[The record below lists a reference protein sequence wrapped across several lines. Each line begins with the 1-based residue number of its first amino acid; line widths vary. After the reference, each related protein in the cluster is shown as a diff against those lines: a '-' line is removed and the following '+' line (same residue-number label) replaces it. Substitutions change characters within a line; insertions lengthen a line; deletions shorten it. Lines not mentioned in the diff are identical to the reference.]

1 MYTSM
6 KAYVKNILS
15 QVWPYRIVRILLA
28 MMFIY
33 AGVAKLFDP
42 KAFARVISAYDIVPE
57 ILLPVFAIGLPVI
70 ETVAGIGLFLDIRGA
85 LAVISSLMAMF
96 ILVLGYG
103 VLQNLNID
111 CGCFGAEELSKQ
123 AGLKNALLRDLVL
136 GGAVIPYLYFSR
148 YLRNNM
154 NMSSENYNQAS

>member
-1 MYTSM
+1 MCNAI
-6 KAYVKNILS
+6 KADVKNILS
-15 QVWPYRIVRILLA
+15 QVGPYRIVRISLA
-28 MMFIY
+28 VMFIY
-33 AGVAKLFDP
+33 AGVTKLFDP
-42 KAFARVISAYDIVPE
+42 KSFARVISAYDIVPE

-70 ETVAGIGLFLDIRGA
+70 ETVAGIGLLLDTRGA

-96 ILVLGYG
+96 IIVLGYG

-123 AGLKNALLRDLVL
+123 ASLKNAFLRDLVL

-148 YLRNNM
+148 YLRS
-154 NMSSENYNQAS
+154 NMSKTSENYNQAP